1 MKYLFSLEAAQSIKS
16 LNIEKAKKEI
26 AGLIEQ
32 IKPEAIYFSTIRRYI
47 FIVVNV
53 EDPHIELRN
62 IFEGLSTWGPVT
74 IDPVST
80 FEEFGA
86 FMEQL

>member
-16 LNIEKAKKEI
+16 LDIEKAKKEI

-62 IFEGLSTWGPVT
+62 IFEGLSKWGPVT